1 MVTETKLLKDE
12 SVSEGKILLRKLK
25 SAHEIN
31 LNSLKLIKKR
41 LWWNCDSLENVRA
54 LQYEEKFINGAGQD
68 VQFCD
73 SLQTRISTHVCIN
86 KFLKFKLHF
95 SQH

>member
-41 LWWNCDSLENVRA
+41 L
-54 LQYEEKFINGAGQD
+54 
-68 VQFCD
+68 
-73 SLQTRISTHVCIN
+73 
-86 KFLKFKLHF
+86 
-95 SQH
+95 